1 MKLTILLMVAAAWAR
16 GAEISVPRQP
26 ADYVLDETGT
36 VTATERKAVQA
47 EMERAGAELGL
58 GVYLVLLTSG
68 PDEPAADF
76 ARRLAK
82 GWKGNGDRVVL
93 VSGPELSPPLEVA
106 AAGETLG
113 KLRPEQ
119 LTPMAEAA
127 LAAFGTAKRGFPG
140 LREAARSVISHM
152 RNYRQNGVFGPA
164 GVAAAPA
171 AAANENNYLVAWIAG
186 GSLLCCL
193 VALFLMRRGRRTALI
208 FPKSDF
214 RQRFSAPHSGGND
227 ALVRFGKGDGK

>member
-1 MKLTILLMVAAAWAR
+1 
-16 GAEISVPRQP
+16 
-26 ADYVLDETGT
+26 LDETGS
-36 VTATERKAVQA
+36 VTATERAAVQA

-76 ARRLAK
+76 ALRLAQ
-82 GWKGNGDRVVL
+82 GWKGNADRIVL

-113 KLRPEQ
+113 KLPPEQ
-119 LTPMAEAA
+119 LAPMAEAA

-140 LREAARSVISHM
+140 LREAARSVISHV
-152 RNYRQNGVFGPA
+152 RNYRRNGVFGPA
-164 GVAAAPA
+164 VAEAAPA
-171 AAANENNYLVAWIAG
+171 TTGNNHLVAWIAG

-193 VALFLMRRGRRTALI
+193 VALVLMRRGRRTALI

-227 ALVRFGKGDGK
+227 AMIRFGKSDGK